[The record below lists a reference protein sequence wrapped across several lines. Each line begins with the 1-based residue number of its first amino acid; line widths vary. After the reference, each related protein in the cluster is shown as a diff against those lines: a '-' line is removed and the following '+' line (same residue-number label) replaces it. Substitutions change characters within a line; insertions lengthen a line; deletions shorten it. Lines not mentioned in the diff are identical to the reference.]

1 MPANQAQIDQIISLM
16 EATNTDLMDVLFEVF
31 SDH

>member
-1 MPANQAQIDQIISLM
+1 MPANQAQIEQIISLM

-31 SDH
+31 SN